1 MYKVFD
7 SQNEVIFTNNEN
19 YKSQN
24 GDEKLSDPSLN
35 RLPNDSKEKLVVYSE
50 NPLKKLKSF
59 YYDHQLIIAA
69 GGLVRMNNKFLW
81 IYRNGKWDLPKG
93 KVEKDETIKSAAKRE
108 VLEECG
114 LNGNLILREKINVSY
129 HTYVQHKNRILK
141 ETHWF
146 SMDYKGDEITIP
158 QIKEGITEVCWK
170 SLEESNKLASLS
182 YPSISAV
189 WDSYLN

>member
-7 SQNEVIFTNNEN
+7 SQNEVIFTNNEK

-24 GDEKLSDPSLN
+24 GDEILSNFALK
-35 RLPNDSKEKLVVYSE
+35 RFPNESKEKKVVYSE

-69 GGLVRMNNKFLW
+69 GGLVRLNNKFLW

-108 VLEECG
+108 VVEECG
-114 LNGNLILREKINVSY
+114 LNGNLILREKIYVSY
-129 HTYVQHKNRILK
+129 HTYVQKKNRILK

-146 SMDYKGDEITIP
+146 LMDYIGNEITTP
-158 QIKEGITEVCWK
+158 QIKEGITEVRWK
-170 SLEESNKLASLS
+170 SLEGSSKLAFLS
-182 YPSISAV
+182 YPSISTV
-189 WDSYLN
+189 WDAYLN

>member
-7 SQNEVIFTNNEN
+7 SQNEVVFTNNEN

-24 GDEKLSDPSLN
+24 GDEKLSDPALN
-35 RLPNDSKEKLVVYSE
+35 RLPNDSKEKLVIYSE
-50 NPLKKLKSF
+50 SPLNKLKSF

-69 GGLVRMNNKFLW
+69 GGLVKMNSEFLW

-93 KVEKDETIKSAAKRE
+93 KVEKDETVKSAAKRE
-108 VLEECG
+108 VIEECG
-114 LNGNLILREKINVSY
+114 LNGELTLIEKVYVSY
-129 HTYVQHKNRILK
+129 HTYVQHKNKIIK

-146 SMDYKGDEITIP
+146 LMDYRGDEMTIP

-170 SLEESNKLASLS
+170 SLEESNKLACLT

-189 WDSYLN
+189 WDNYLI

>member
-24 GDEKLSDPSLN
+24 GDEKLSNSALN

-50 NPLKKLKSF
+50 NPLNKLKSF

-69 GGLVRMNNKFLW
+69 GGLVKMNSEFLW

-93 KVEKDETIKSAAKRE
+93 KVEKNETIKSAAKRE
-108 VLEECG
+108 VIEECG
-114 LNGNLILREKINVSY
+114 LKGELTLIEKVYVSY
-129 HTYVQHKNRILK
+129 HTYVQQKNKILK

-146 SMDYKGDEITIP
+146 LMDYRGDEIAIP

-170 SLEESNKLASLS
+170 SLEGSNKLATLS

-189 WDSYLN
+189 WDSYII

>member
-24 GDEKLSDPSLN
+24 GDEKLSDSSLN
-35 RLPNDSKEKLVVYSE
+35 RLPNDSIEKLVVYSE

-146 SMDYKGDEITIP
+146 LMDYKGDEITIP
-158 QIKEGITEVCWK
+158 QIKEGITEVC
-170 SLEESNKLASLS
+170 
-182 YPSISAV
+182 
-189 WDSYLN
+189 